1 MYEKINFI
9 NGNVISLDPEN
20 SEEIDV
26 ISTVHGKIYSLNQ
39 PIKKAKDIDLNGA
52 TIIPGF
58 VDSHFHLKNMGKRL
72 NMINLKSCKSISE
85 ILVKTKDVINR
96 HADDEW
102 IFGFGWDQTLW
113 DVKDYPTKNILNNIS
128 PKNPIVFTRIDGHCI
143 WVNECAIKKSTYD
156 LSNLIAPY
164 GGEIINDCIFVDNAM
179 SKINQIIPKENLT
192 KTKSWIKLAINEIV
206 KRGIT
211 NVHDAWQ
218 DKLIIKSIKKLEMEN
233 NLPIR
238 CYGMLSSNDKELIDL
253 YFKKGYYESSNYTIR
268 SVKAFIDGALGSRG
282 ASLLE
287 PYSDCSNHC
296 GLILI
301 SKDDFDELAYQCNK
315 YDFQLCTHAIGDNGN
330 RLVLDAY
337 INNTK
342 HNPNHRW
349 RVEHAQMVEH
359 SDINKFINGRIIP
372 SMQPSHC
379 TSDMRWL
386 DSRIGKNRLGRISK
400 WKTFVDANVP
410 IAGGSDCP
418 IEDGE
423 PLYEYYAAITRQDH
437 NGLPKGGWQPQE
449 RLDRISALKM
459 FTVWAAY
466 SEFAEHKRGMIKI
479 GYDAD
484 MTIFSDDITKCPVD
498 DILKTEAI
506 GTIVGGKVVYLNL

>member
-26 ISTVHGKIYSLNQ
+26 ISTVHGKICSLNQ

-192 KTKSWIKLAINEIV
+192 KTKSWIKLAIN
-206 KRGIT
+206 
-211 NVHDAWQ
+211 
-218 DKLIIKSIKKLEMEN
+218 
-233 NLPIR
+233 
-238 CYGMLSSNDKELIDL
+238 
-253 YFKKGYYESSNYTIR
+253 
-268 SVKAFIDGALGSRG
+268 
-282 ASLLE
+282 
-287 PYSDCSNHC
+287 
-296 GLILI
+296 
-301 SKDDFDELAYQCNK
+301 
-315 YDFQLCTHAIGDNGN
+315 
-330 RLVLDAY
+330 
-337 INNTK
+337 
-342 HNPNHRW
+342 
-349 RVEHAQMVEH
+349 
-359 SDINKFINGRIIP
+359 
-372 SMQPSHC
+372 
-379 TSDMRWL
+379 
-386 DSRIGKNRLGRISK
+386 
-400 WKTFVDANVP
+400 
-410 IAGGSDCP
+410 
-418 IEDGE
+418 
-423 PLYEYYAAITRQDH
+423 
-437 NGLPKGGWQPQE
+437 
-449 RLDRISALKM
+449 
-459 FTVWAAY
+459 
-466 SEFAEHKRGMIKI
+466 
-479 GYDAD
+479 
-484 MTIFSDDITKCPVD
+484 
-498 DILKTEAI
+498 
-506 GTIVGGKVVYLNL
+506 

>member
-1 MYEKINFI
+1 MYKKINFI
-9 NGNVISLDPEN
+9 NGNVISLDPEH
-20 SEEIDV
+20 SEKINT
-26 ISTVHGKIYSLNQ
+26 ISIAYGKIHSLNN
-39 PIKKAKDIDLNGA
+39 PINNAKNIDLNGA

-72 NMINLKSCKSISE
+72 NMIDLKSCKSIFE
-85 ILVKTKDVINR
+85 IIKKTKDVVNN
-96 HADDEW
+96 HLDGEW

-113 DVKDYPTKNILNNIS
+113 DNSEFPTSNILNDIS
-128 PKNPIVFTRIDGHCI
+128 PKNPVVFTRIDGHCI
-143 WVNECAIKKSTYD
+143 WINECTIRKSTYD
-156 LSNLIAPY
+156 SSNLIAPD
-164 GGEIINDCIFVDNAM
+164 GGEIINNCIFVDNAM
-179 SKINQIIPKENLT
+179 SKINQAIPNEDLSQV
-192 KTKSWIKLAINEIV
+192 KSWIELAINEVI

-218 DKLIIKSIKKLEMEN
+218 DKLIIESIKEIEFEN

-238 CYGMLSSNDKELIDL
+238 CYGMLSSNDKELL
-253 YFKKGYYESSNYTIR
+253 NKYFKSGYYKSQLYTIR

-301 SKDDFDELAYQCNK
+301 SKDDFDELAYNCNR
-315 YDFQLCTHAIGDNGN
+315 YNFQLCTHAIGDNGN
-330 RLVLDAY
+330 RLVLDSY
-337 INNTK
+337 IDNTK
-342 HNPNHRW
+342 HNSNHRW
-349 RVEHAQMVEH
+349 RVEHAQMVEN
-359 SDINKFINGRIIP
+359 SDIEKFIDGRIIP

-386 DSRIGKNRLGRISK
+386 ESRIGNHRVDRISK

-423 PLYEYYAAITRQDH
+423 PLFEYYAAVTRQDH

-449 RLDRISALKM
+449 KLDRISALKM
-459 FTVWAAY
+459 FTLWAAY

-484 MTIFSDDITKCPVD
+484 LTIFSDDITKCAVD

-506 GTIVGGKVVYLNL
+506 GTVVGGNVVYLNL